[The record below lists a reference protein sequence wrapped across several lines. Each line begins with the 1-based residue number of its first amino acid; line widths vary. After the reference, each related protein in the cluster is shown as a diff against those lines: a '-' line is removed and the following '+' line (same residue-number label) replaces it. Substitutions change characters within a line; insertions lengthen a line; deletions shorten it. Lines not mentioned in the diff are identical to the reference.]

1 MRVILFPSTNK
12 MKVIF
17 LVFLTSQLDGSE
29 LTAARLGHFVAGYR
43 NPLQN
48 GLEGGVVLQPGA
60 GKGTDFAFVKNR
72 SPAPL
77 STP

>member
-1 MRVILFPSTNK
+1 

-17 LVFLTSQLDGSE
+17 LVFLTTQLDGSE
-29 LTAARLGHFVAGYR
+29 LTAACLGHFAAGYR
-43 NPLQN
+43 TPLQI
-48 GLEGGVVLQPGA
+48 GLEGGVVLEPGKSG
-60 GKGTDFAFVKNR
+60 GKGKDFASVKNR